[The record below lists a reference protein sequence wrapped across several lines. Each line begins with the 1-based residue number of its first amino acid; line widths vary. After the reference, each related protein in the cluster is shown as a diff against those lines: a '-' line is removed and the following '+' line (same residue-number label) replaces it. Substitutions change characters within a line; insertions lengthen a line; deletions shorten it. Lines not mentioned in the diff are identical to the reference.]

1 MIFVT
6 FVDQSFF
13 MPHTHHITL
22 LRHGESEGNI
32 LNLFIGQDDYP
43 LTANGQLQAQALA
56 HLWTQE
62 QRQFDAIIASPLK
75 RAQQTAHAVATA
87 LHLPIETEPLWM
99 EQDYGEWNKR
109 NIPEVLRSSEMPKS
123 FTPYNRPGRTG
134 ESRVETYLRAGQAL
148 HNLLDRPPG
157 RYLIVAHGVI
167 LNLALYFA
175 LGIPCHPSSEGP
187 WFAFHHTSHATLTY
201 TPDRYRWNLVRV
213 NDHRHLPDP
222 PPVEDPGSFQIM
234 FVRHAESE
242 GNANG
247 LWQGQAEFPLSQTGR
262 AQARALAD
270 SLAQHGTQFDQIIA
284 SPLSRAHDTAA
295 AVAEKFNL
303 PVETDPIWLERDN
316 GQWAGS
322 TSENR
327 TPPEPDY
334 LFLHHPVG
342 GTGETEW
349 DLYLRGGQAISNLL
363 NRPPGRYFVASH
375 GGILNMALKV
385 ALGIT
390 PFPNHQGA
398 RFAFGNTG
406 VCRMT
411 YIPARN
417 RWLVTSLNDQS
428 HLDADNPH
436 INPEA
441 SQQIQMLVAREQ
453 LE

>member
-1 MIFVT
+1 
-6 FVDQSFF
+6 

-22 LRHGESEGNI
+22 LRHGESEGNV
-32 LNLFIGQDDYP
+32 LNLFIGQDDYS
-43 LTANGQLQAQALA
+43 LTANGRLQAQALA
-56 HLWTQE
+56 QLWAQE
-62 QRQFDAIIASPLK
+62 GKTFDAIIASPLQ
-75 RAQQTAHAVATA
+75 RAQQTAHAVASA
-87 LHLPIETEPLWM
+87 LGLPVETEPLWM
-99 EQDYGEWNKR
+99 EQDYGEWNPR
-109 NIPEVLRSSEMPKS
+109 NIPEVLRSPEMPKY
-123 FTPYNRPGRTG
+123 FTPYDRPGRTG
-134 ESRVETYLRAGQAL
+134 ESRTETYLRAGQAL

-167 LNLALYFA
+167 LNMALYFA

-187 WFAFHHTSHATLTY
+187 WFAFHHTSHTTLTY
-201 TPDRYRWNLVRV
+201 SPDRYRWNLIRV

-222 PPVEDPGSFQIM
+222 PPVDDPGAFQFT

-247 LWQGQAEFPLSQTGR
+247 LWQGQAEFPLSENGR
-262 AQARALAD
+262 AQARALAEY
-270 SLAQHGTQFDQIIA
+270 LEKKGARFDAFLA
-284 SPLSRAHDTAA
+284 SPLSRALNTAE
-295 AVAEKFNL
+295 AVAEKFML

-322 TSENR
+322 TTENR

-342 GTGETEW
+342 ETGETEW
-349 DLYLRGGQAISNLL
+349 ELYLRGGQAIANLL

-385 ALGIT
+385 ALGIA

-398 RFAFGNTG
+398 RFGLGNSSVTTA
-406 VCRMT
+406 T

-417 RWLVTSLNDQS
+417 RWLITSLNDPS
-428 HLDADNPH
+428 HLEPANHTIAQSTHP
-436 INPEA
+436 
-441 SQQIQMLVAREQ
+441 QIQMLVARVQ